1 MQNPNI
7 ISIISSDKSN
17 VKIELIV
24 NERNQIIACFYV
36 FEIKRT
42 KVQNKARTCKQY
54 SFLYRPVRKSEK

>member
-7 ISIISSDKSN
+7 IIINSSDKGN

-24 NERNQIIACFYV
+24 YERDQIIACFYV

-42 KVQNKARTCKQY
+42 KVQNKAKTCKQY
-54 SFLYRPVRKSEK
+54 CFLYRPVRKFEK